1 MSSATKNTGM
11 NVIPTHQ
18 RRKTHHGLKYEMEI
32 YTSKDKEFLV
42 CDVIQELKR
51 KDCDPVTLVE
61 VAGALMDRLYSIPND
76 TRWEVSSKVRNII
89 FEEWL

>member
-1 MSSATKNTGM
+1 MSA
-11 NVIPTHQ
+11 IPIRQ
-18 RRKTHHGLKYEMEI
+18 RRKTHHGLMREMEI

-42 CDVIQELKR
+42 CDVIQELKQ

-61 VAGALMDRLYSIPND
+61 VAGALMNRLYTSPND

>member
-1 MSSATKNTGM
+1 M
-11 NVIPTHQ
+11 
-18 RRKTHHGLKYEMEI
+18 REMEI

-61 VAGALMDRLYSIPND
+61 VAGALMNRLYHTVPTD
-76 TRWEVSSKVRNII
+76 DRWEVSSKVRNII

>member
-1 MSSATKNTGM
+1 M
-11 NVIPTHQ
+11 H
-18 RRKTHHGLKYEMEI
+18 EMKI
-32 YTSKDKEFLV
+32 TTSKEKEFLV
-42 CDVIQELKR
+42 CDVIRELKQ

-61 VAGALMDRLYSIPND
+61 VAGALMNRLYTTPNN

>member
-1 MSSATKNTGM
+1 MFLATKNTGT
-11 NVIPTHQ
+11 NAIPTHQ
-18 RRKTHHGLKYEMEI
+18 RRKTHHGLMHEMKI
-32 YTSKDKEFLV
+32 TTSKEKEFLV
-42 CDVIQELKR
+42 CDVIRELKQ

-61 VAGALMDRLYSIPND
+61 VAGALMNRLYTTPNN